1 MKELESLIVLA
12 IIPPP
17 ILLQEELGVRSRH
30 IPFSSRRHE
39 AGEAEVGYQLR
50 LITRRPMLNVKT

>member
-39 AGEAEVGYQLR
+39 AGEAEVG
-50 LITRRPMLNVKT
+50 